1 MTISLK
7 NYILIVF
14 IILTNCRENTKSV
27 YHYPAIE
34 NVKEKVVHFGISYIN
49 EFSNLE
55 NLRNANVLEW
65 YKKEDSIAENYF
77 LNDSIYDELYEYYDG
92 LESRDSTTAYNI
104 KYSESGE
111 TFYLAQGSDDKNEM
125 LYRIIEN
132 NRDTEKLY
140 DPTSYLDGNYEIE
153 YLEPSYDGNYVA
165 LAMGKSDNFFNDI
178 IILDCRTKEIIG
190 NTIPNAKP
198 NKAGGIVWSP
208 DNKSIL
214 FIAYP
219 NYLTTK
225 NDRNSFTAR
234 YSLDKPEEPPTSIF
248 QNGVHGVS
256 LNNEYYPIP
265 KFSSEE
271 SNYLFIYL
279 GNASDYWDC
288 YFLSTQQFLVGD
300 YRWKLLFTSKQ
311 QVLYDRGVERDH
323 TYFYK
328 RIKKDNSELCSI
340 DLRNPNFDTPEI
352 LASGHTQ
359 TQIGSFG
366 VVEDAVFYTLSEN
379 GISSTLFKYM
389 SGQNSVKIKLAF
401 SAGEI
406 DLTTRSPYKNDIWA
420 TFTSW
425 ISNDKKY
432 HIDSAGELL
441 LSDLGKTPDYPE
453 FKNVI
458 TEVVDVPS
466 EDGTMVPLSIIRRKD
481 NKLNTNS
488 KGIITAYGAYGMSE
502 TPWFHSMIVDFV
514 NQGNVY
520 ATAHVRGGGEKGPA
534 WHNAGMKSTKENS
547 WTDLIACSE
556 YLIKKGY
563 VPANKLGLNVNSAGA
578 ITGAMAI
585 NKRPNLF
592 KVFTAFVPSLN
603 IIRVESIKELDD
615 SDSAFEFGTVTERK
629 SFNDL
634 LGMDPVV
641 NLSKKNKYPSTLLIV
656 GFKDYLVSPSA
667 AGKYIALLQS
677 FNPSNDKPYLLDI
690 KYEAEHEI
698 DWVDDYARM
707 LYFTMKELDD

>member
-1 MTISLK
+1 MTINLK
-7 NYILIVF
+7 KYILISF
-14 IILTNCRENTKSV
+14 YILTNCRENTKSV
-27 YHYPAIE
+27 YNYPTIE
-34 NVKEKVVHFGISYIN
+34 NVKEREVHFGISYIN

-55 NLRNANVLEW
+55 NLKDKNVLDW

-77 LNDSIYDELYEYYDG
+77 LNNPEYEEVYKHYDS
-92 LESRDSTTAYNI
+92 LEKRDSSTAYSI
-104 KYSESGE
+104 KHNESGK
-111 TFYLAQGSDDKNEM
+111 TFYLAQGTDDKNET
-125 LYRIIEN
+125 LYYHLGN
-132 NRDTEKLY
+132 NGNAEKLF

-165 LAMGKSDNFFNDI
+165 LAMGKSNNFYNDI
-178 IILDCRTKEIIG
+178 IILDCKTKKIIG

-214 FIAYP
+214 FVAYP

-225 NDRNSFTAR
+225 NDRNSYTAR
-234 YSLDKPEEPPTSIF
+234 YNLGKPEEPPTSIF
-248 QNGVHGVS
+248 RNGVQGIS
-256 LNNEYYPIP
+256 LNDEYYPIP
-265 KFSSEE
+265 KFSSEK
-271 SNYLFIYL
+271 SNYLFIYV

-288 YFLSTQQFLVGD
+288 YFLSTQQFLAGD

-311 QVLYDRGVERDH
+311 QVLYDSGIERNH
-323 TYFYK
+323 MYFYK
-328 RIKKDNSELCSI
+328 RINKDNSELCSI

-352 LASGHTQ
+352 LASGHTH

-366 VVEDAVFYTLSEN
+366 VVEDAIFYTLSEN
-379 GISSTLFKYM
+379 GISSTLFKDKT
-389 SGQNSVKIKLAF
+389 GQKPERINLPF

-406 DLTTRSPYKNDIWA
+406 NLTTRSPYKNDIWA
-420 TFTSW
+420 TLTSW
-425 ISNDKKY
+425 TSNDKTY
-432 HIDSAGELL
+432 HIDPVGELEL
-441 LSDLGKTPDYPE
+441 AEIGKTPEYPE

-458 TEVVDVPS
+458 TEVVEVSTD
-466 EDGTMVPLSIIRRKD
+466 DGTLVPMSIIRRRD
-481 NKLNTNS
+481 HKLNATS

-502 TPWFHSMIVDFV
+502 TPWFHSMLIDFV

-534 WHNAGMKSTKENS
+534 WHKAGMKSTKENS
-547 WTDLIACSE
+547 WKDLIACSG
-556 YLIKKGY
+556 YLIEKGY
-563 VPANKLGLNVNSAGA
+563 VSANKLGLNVNSAGA

-585 NKRPNLF
+585 NKRPDLF
-592 KVFTAFVPSLN
+592 KVFTAFLPSLN

-615 SDSAFEFGTVTERK
+615 SDSAFEFGSVTEPD
-629 SFNDL
+629 SFKNL
-634 LGMDPVV
+634 VKMDPVL
-641 NLSKKNKYPSTLLIV
+641 NLSKDNKYPSTLLTI

-690 KYEAEHEI
+690 KFDAEHDI

-707 LYFTMKELDD
+707 LYFNMKELDD